1 LDFVKEALCIVIQT
15 ELSIY
20 MHTLIFAT
28 NNKNKVAEIQSL
40 VGPDFKIIP
49 LSEAGINID
58 IPEPHDTLRENAF
71 EKANTIF
78 SITQQNCFSE
88 DTGLEIT
95 ALNGAP
101 GVKSA
106 RYAGEGGD
114 FQANI
119 NKVLLN
125 LNEIENR
132 TAQFR
137 TVICLLWQDANNEL
151 QTLYFEGI
159 CKGYIAHEM
168 HGEKGFGYDPI
179 FIPEGSDK
187 SFAQMSMEE
196 KNKFSHRKKAVNQLF
211 TFLRNL

>member
-1 LDFVKEALCIVIQT
+1 
-15 ELSIY
+15 

-40 VGPDFKIIP
+40 VGADFNVIP
-49 LSEAGINID
+49 LTEAGIDID
-58 IPEPHDTLRENAF
+58 IPEPHDTLPENAF

-78 SITQQNCFSE
+78 TITQKNCFSE

-95 ALNGAP
+95 ALKGAP

-106 RYAGEGGD
+106 RYAGEGRD

-119 NKVLLN
+119 DKVLLN
-125 LNEIENR
+125 LKGIENR

-137 TVICLLWQDANNEL
+137 TVICLLWLDASNVL
-151 QTLYFEGI
+151 QTFYFEGI
-159 CKGYIAHEM
+159 CKGHIAYEM

-196 KNKFSHRKKAVNQLF
+196 KNNYSHRQKAVNQLF
-211 TFLRNL
+211 VFLRNL